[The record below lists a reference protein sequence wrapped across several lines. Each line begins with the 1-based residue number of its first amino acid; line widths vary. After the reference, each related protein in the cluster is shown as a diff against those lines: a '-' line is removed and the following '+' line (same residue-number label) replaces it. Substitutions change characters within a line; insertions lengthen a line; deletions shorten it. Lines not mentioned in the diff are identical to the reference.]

1 MSTLNELIRY
11 CTEKHHWGALLL
23 TGEWGCGKTYLIEKR
38 LTVALAQPHS
48 VSWVISFAFVGLEVF
63 TSIAAFFL
71 LFFLN
76 VEKTIGKEQAE
87 IKARH
92 GATENDG
99 ELPAEP

>member
-1 MSTLNELIRY
+1 MNDYEREHSAVVRRA
-11 CTEKHHWGALLL
+11 GAECAVLLRSRGDFPL
-23 TGEWGCGKTYLIEKR
+23 AAPC
-38 LTVALAQPHS
+38 TVALAQPHS

-71 LFFLN
+71 LFFLK

-92 GATENDG
+92 EEKENGG
-99 ELPAEP
+99 EQPAEQ